1 MKNNL
6 KVFRKS
12 KGLTQK
18 ELAELLCVSRQTI
31 ISIESNR
38 YIPSTILSLKIAK
51 YLEKNVEE
59 IFELEKNDF
68 DSKSQ

>member
-1 MKNNL
+1 MKNNV
-6 KVFRKS
+6 KQFRKS

-18 ELAELLCVSRQTI
+18 ELGELLCVSRQTI

-51 YLEKNVEE
+51 FLEKKVEE
-59 IFELEKNDF
+59 LFILEKDDMN
-68 DSKSQ
+68 SN